1 MFRKTILPIMLLS
14 TAGCLDWDNLPD
26 LGYQYRDSALWDSDV
41 VAVDNGIYVHL
52 PSSKQIAHVKPDG
65 EWAIVDLLGGQPTR
79 LVGAPDGKSLLVF
92 AEVPVCDSEE
102 KGIVTVE
109 DCRNHGNGGD
119 LRWETEVD
127 LVRDGQ
133 LVGAPSPM
141 GSHFNALAFTS
152 DGNQAVAYLDYESA
166 SDLDFGGLLNATE
179 VVFMDLESGATTPV
193 PVGFAADRILFDK
206 DDTKAVVFS
215 ESQVVVIE
223 LESGNYERLVTYSL
237 SLDVDIEVRPQDA
250 ALTPDGRYALVTV
263 QGSGDLY
270 TLDLEAESINIVDLD
285 ASPSGMG
292 VEKVA
297 DMTALV
303 YSTRTQVDLI
313 DHEYFDVETLDLD
326 EPATDIQVGT
336 GFTMLYNTSSSNY
349 HDIYRLDT
357 EDLNLVEYRAKNPVV
372 ELQISPDEGHAVA
385 VTRPEPASGTGLDAL
400 TDSNWG
406 VEILSLSS
414 NNGFSINLISESE
427 PVGVAFSADSAY
439 ALVLLKGVNELL
451 KLDLYAGTYT
461 QLPLEDSPLGIGSF
475 GSDGF
480 YITHDA
486 ALGLVSFLDPE
497 TEEISAVGQ
506 FAIGG
511 LLSTDTPLPR
521 QEEE

>member
-1 MFRKTILPIMLLS
+1 M
-14 TAGCLDWDNLPD
+14 
-26 LGYQYRDSALWDSDV
+26 
-41 VAVDNGIYVHL
+41 
-52 PSSKQIAHVKPDG
+52 
-65 EWAIVDLLGGQPTR
+65 
-79 LVGAPDGKSLLVF
+79 
-92 AEVPVCDSEE
+92 
-102 KGIVTVE
+102 
-109 DCRNHGNGGD
+109 
-119 LRWETEVD
+119 
-127 LVRDGQ
+127 
-133 LVGAPSPM
+133 
-141 GSHFNALAFTS
+141 
-152 DGNQAVAYLDYESA
+152 
-166 SDLDFGGLLNATE
+166 
-179 VVFMDLESGATTPV
+179 
-193 PVGFAADRILFDK
+193 
-206 DDTKAVVFS
+206 
-215 ESQVVVIE
+215 
-223 LESGNYERLVTYSL
+223 
-237 SLDVDIEVRPQDA
+237 DIEVRPQDA

-297 DMTALV
+297 DITALV
-303 YSTRTQVDLI
+303 YSSRAQVDLV

-326 EPATDIQVGT
+326 EPATDVQVGT

-372 ELQISPDEGHAVA
+372 DLQISPDQGHAVA
-385 VTRPEPASGTGLDAL
+385 VTRPEPASGSGLDAL

-406 VEILSLSS
+406 VEILSLNSDK
-414 NNGFSINLISESE
+414 GFSINLISESE

-439 ALVLLKGVNELL
+439 ALVLLEGVSELL

-475 GSDGF
+475 GADSF

-486 ALGLVSFLDPE
+486 ALGLVSFLNPE

-511 LLSTDTPLPR
+511 LLSEDTELPR
-521 QEEE
+521 QGEE